1 MDSKEVGVELSQQ
14 VDDAKTN
21 NMEQHIESATMAG
34 EKNAEDVHRLNAL
47 SFQYTKKEE
56 ARFLLK
62 IDVIVLGYVSG
73 AYILAYMD
81 RGNIGNAN
89 VAGMSK
95 DLGITDS
102 QYQWLLTV
110 LYLGY
115 ILFDWQTVFYKIF
128 PARYYVPTVIIIWGI
143 IAGACGAAHN
153 FAGMLVL
160 RLLLGIFES
169 AYAPGLA
176 YFFSFFYY
184 RKEMGRR
191 LGWYVSIAPL
201 AASFAGA
208 FAYFVTLH
216 HHAIAGWRAL
226 FLVEG
231 LPAIA
236 VGLFGY
242 YWLPSNALDC
252 QFLNETE
259 RKIAA
264 ARTVRQTGNRER
276 GHTVNL
282 RDMLWSLL
290 DLKNWVPT
298 VVYFMMNVG
307 YSSLPIYIP
316 TILQGM
322 GYSSIH
328 AQGLSA
334 PPYLVACLIVLLVGH
349 LSDRFQRRGIFLAI
363 CSGTGAIGYLVL
375 VLVHNVG
382 VKYFA
387 LFLITGG
394 LYPCIGLVLSWVSN
408 NNGSD
413 SKRGAGFILMNFVG
427 QCGPLLGTHIFPAS
441 EGPDYKKGFYISFG
455 ACTIASCLSVV
466 QIFQLMYLNKK
477 LDEKYGP
484 VREVVHTEDE
494 IGEETD
500 GNENFRYIL

>member
-1 MDSKEVGVELSQQ
+1 MATEKDTVVQ
-14 VDDAKTN
+14 AKTDISHVEGQDITASPEN
-21 NMEQHIESATMAG
+21 EQKIEAVG
-34 EKNAEDVHRLNAL
+34 RLEAL
-47 SFQYTKKEE
+47 AFNYTKAEE
-56 ARFLLK
+56 KRMLLK

-73 AYILAYMD
+73 AYLLAYMD

-89 VAGMSK
+89 TAGMSK
-95 DLGITDS
+95 DLGLSDS
-102 QYQWLLTV
+102 QYQWLLTA

-128 PARYYVPTVIIIWGI
+128 PARYYVPTVIVIWGT
-143 IAGACGAAHN
+143 IAGCCGAAQN

-169 AYAPGLA
+169 SYSPGLA

-201 AASFAGA
+201 GASFAGA
-208 FAYFVTLH
+208 FAYFVTKH

-231 LPAIA
+231 LPAVA

-242 YWLPSNALDC
+242 YWLPSNPQDC
-252 QFLNETE
+252 QFLSEKEKKIARARMVRMVGNVERD
-259 RKIAA
+259 RKIN
-264 ARTVRQTGNRER
+264 VKNFFK
-276 GHTVNL
+276 
-282 RDMLWSLL
+282 SLL
-290 DLKNWVPT
+290 DLKNWLPT
-298 VVYFMMNVG
+298 LMYFSCNVS
-307 YSSLPIYIP
+307 YASLPIYTP

-322 GYSSIH
+322 GFTALH

-334 PPYLVACLIVLLVGH
+334 PPYLFACLVVLAIGH
-349 LSDRFQRRGIFLAI
+349 LSDHFQRRGIFLSL
-363 CSGTGAIGYLVL
+363 CSGTAAVGYLILCL
-375 VLVHNVG
+375 VEVVG

-387 LFLITGG
+387 LYLVAGG
-394 LYPCIGLVLSWVSN
+394 LYPCIGLVLSWVAN

-427 QCGPLLGTHIFPAS
+427 QCGPLVGTHIFPAS
-441 EGPDYKKGFYISFG
+441 EAPHYKKGFWISFG
-455 ACTIASCLSVV
+455 FCTFASTLALAQVAW
-466 QIFQLMYLNKK
+466 LRHLNKK

-484 VREVVHTEDE
+484 VREIVNAEDE
-494 IGEETD
+494 IGAETD
-500 GNENFRYIL
+500 SSENFRYIL